1 MKINKEQLTN
11 YALGELNQEES
22 AQIEK
27 LLAADP
33 ELKKELEDIKRL
45 SLLLSQELKV
55 EPLPRLLPEERKS
68 LQEKLVRKKNFW
80 VFLTLKCPV

>member
-55 EPLPRLLPEERKS
+55 DPVSRFLPVE
-68 LQEKLVRKKNFW
+68 
-80 VFLTLKCPV
+80 